1 MSEVRQELAVK
12 SARPHSA
19 KQRIAS
25 KGCCELALGKL
36 LALVNAGLTR

>member
-1 MSEVRQELAVK
+1 MSEVRQERAVK

-25 KGCCELALGKL
+25 NCEPALGKL